1 MANLHDTLELGRVA
15 EELMSPGSALTEAL
29 KELQER
35 YTNDWKNSKV
45 NEVEQREKAYMAILA
60 IEDLKTQLQT
70 YTDRATYAQR
80 QMQRG

>member
-1 MANLHDTLELGRVA
+1 MTNLHDTLELGRVA
-15 EELMSPGSALTEAL
+15 EELMTPGSVLMEAL

-45 NEVEQREKAYMAILA
+45 NEVEQREKAYMAIIA

-70 YTDRATYAQR
+70 YTDRAMYAQR

>member
-1 MANLHDTLELGRVA
+1 MANLHDTLELGRAA
-15 EELMSPGSALTEAL
+15 EELLAPDSVLTEAL

-45 NEVEQREKAYMAILA
+45 NEVEQREKAYMAIIA

-70 YTDRATYAQR
+70 YTDRAMYAQR